1 MSIWSRRDILRLSAG
16 AAAGAAVPLAVV
28 GATSSSSSASA
39 PAPEARLTPAELERS
54 GTGRVMVCVHDAGK
68 GQVSILQGSRE
79 VIVEDH
85 QLAARVMRAAQA

>member
-1 MSIWSRRDILRLSAG
+1 MSAG
-16 AAAGAAVPLAVV
+16 AAAATAIPLAVV
-28 GATSSSSSASA
+28 GATASGSSAST

-54 GTGRVMVCVHDAGK
+54 VTGRVMVCVHDAGK

-85 QLAARVMRAAQA
+85 QLVACVMRAAQA

>member
-1 MSIWSRRDILRLSAG
+1 MADWTRRDVLRMSAG
-16 AAAGAAVPLAVV
+16 AAAATAIPLAVV
-28 GATSSSSSASA
+28 GATASGSSAST

-54 GTGRVMVCVHDAGK
+54 VTGRVMVCVHDAGK

-85 QLAARVMRAAQA
+85 QLVARVMRAAQA

>member
-1 MSIWSRRDILRLSAG
+1 MADWTRRDVFRISAG
-16 AAAGAAVPLAVV
+16 AAAATGIPLAVV
-28 GATSSSSSASA
+28 GATGSGSSASA

-54 GTGRVMVCVHDAGK
+54 VTGRVMVCVHDAGK

-85 QLAARVMRAAQA
+85 QLVARVMRAAQA